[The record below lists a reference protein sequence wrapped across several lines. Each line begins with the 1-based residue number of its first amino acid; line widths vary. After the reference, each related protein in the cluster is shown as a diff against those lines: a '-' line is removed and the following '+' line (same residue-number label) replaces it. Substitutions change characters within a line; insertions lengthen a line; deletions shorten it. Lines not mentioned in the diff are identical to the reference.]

1 TMERQKNAPLLVKRP
16 KEREGQVQG
25 LAGEVWEES
34 MKLWEVVGPA
44 VFMRL
49 VLYSLNIISQSF
61 AGHLGD
67 AELAAFSIASTVISG
82 FNLGFLA
89 SIDFTNV
96 THNLDELQLGMASA
110 LETLCGQAYGA
121 KQYAMLGV
129 YMQRSWLVLLAF
141 AALLSPTYI
150 FSGQLLSALGLPA
163 DLARE
168 AGAVS
173 ACLLPLHFMYAILLP
188 LNKFLQ
194 CQRKNAVTAVTTAVA
209 FPVHAAVT
217 WLLVSYFGLG
227 LIGAATALNFS
238 WALVVALQFAYAV
251 GGGCPETW
259 GGFSSLAFVDIWGFV
274 KLSSAS
280 GVMLCLESWYYRVLI
295 FVTGYMKNA
304 ELAVDAL
311 SICLSLTGLEMMI
324 PLGFL
329 AGTGSALNPDTL
341 PWFCFA
347 RVRVANELGAGNGH
361 RARFATMVST
371 TTSFVISIFFCL
383 LALGLHGRLALIFSS
398 SKALIDAVDDM
409 SVLLALTILLNGVQP
424 VLSGVAVG
432 SGWQALVAYVNIG
445 SYYLIGVPFGVLLGW
460 TFHLGVHGI
469 WAGMIGGTTV
479 QTLILAYMTIRC
491 DWDQEQHS
499 AFSPLL
505 RGRYHV

>member
-1 TMERQKNAPLLVKRP
+1 MERQSATLLVKRP

-34 MKLWEVVGPA
+34 TKLWEVVGPA

-61 AGHLGD
+61 DGHLGD
-67 AELAAFSIASTVISG
+67 GELAAFSIAST
-82 FNLGFLA
+82 
-89 SIDFTNV
+89 
-96 THNLDELQLGMASA
+96 LGMASA

-129 YMQRSWLVLLAF
+129 YMQRSWIVLLAF

-150 FSGQLLSALGLPA
+150 FNGQLLSALGQPA
-163 DLARE
+163 DLARK
-168 AGAVS
+168 AGVVS

-217 WLLVSYFGLG
+217 WLLVNYFGLG
-227 LIGAATALNFS
+227 VIGVAIALNFS
-238 WALVVALQFAYAV
+238 WALVVALQLAYAV

-259 GGFSSLAFVDIWGFV
+259 GGFSPLAFVDIWGFV
-274 KLSSAS
+274 KLSSVS
-280 GVMLCLESWYYRVLI
+280 GSCSGISLFYYHHHGAFNFCLESWYYRVLI
-295 FVTGYMKNA
+295 FITRYTKNA

-329 AGTGSALNPDTL
+329 AGTG
-341 PWFCFA
+341 
-347 RVRVANELGAGNGH
+347 VRVANELSMGNGH

-371 TTSFVISIFFCL
+371 TTSFVI
-383 LALGLHGRLALIFSS
+383 AYSS
-398 SKALIDAVDDM
+398 AGKAVIDVVDDM

-424 VLSGVAVG
+424 VLSRVAIG
-432 SGWQALVAYVNIG
+432 SGWQALVAYVNSVPELCLKITKLGPTQICSLIVCFLLQQTEILLPIRVGKFG
-445 SYYLIGVPFGVLLGW
+445 SDLL
-460 TFHLGVHGI
+460 LVSC
-469 WAGMIGGTTV
+469 
-479 QTLILAYMTIRC
+479 LN
-491 DWDQEQHS
+491 S
-499 AFSPLL
+499 AS
-505 RGRYHV
+505 

>member
-1 TMERQKNAPLLVKRP
+1 
-16 KEREGQVQG
+16 
-25 LAGEVWEES
+25 
-34 MKLWEVVGPA
+34 
-44 VFMRL
+44 
-49 VLYSLNIISQSF
+49 
-61 AGHLGD
+61 
-67 AELAAFSIASTVISG
+67 
-82 FNLGFLA
+82 
-89 SIDFTNV
+89 
-96 THNLDELQLGMASA
+96 
-110 LETLCGQAYGA
+110 
-121 KQYAMLGV
+121 
-129 YMQRSWLVLLAF
+129 
-141 AALLSPTYI
+141 
-150 FSGQLLSALGLPA
+150 
-163 DLARE
+163 
-168 AGAVS
+168 
-173 ACLLPLHFMYAILLP
+173 MYAILLP

-227 LIGAATALNFS
+227 VIGAAIALNFS
-238 WALVVALQFAYAV
+238 WALVVALQLAYAV

-295 FVTGYMKNA
+295 FVTGYIKNA
-304 ELAVDAL
+304 ELAVGAL
-311 SICLSLTGLEMMI
+311 SICLNGLEMMI

-329 AGTGSALNPDTL
+329 AGTGV
-341 PWFCFA
+341 W
-347 RVRVANELGAGNGH
+347 VANELGAGNGH

-371 TTSFVISIFFCL
+371 TTSFLISIFFCL

-398 SKALIDAVDDM
+398 SKAVDDM

-445 SYYLIGVPFGVLLGW
+445 SYYLIGVPLGALLGW

-491 DWDQEQHS
+491 DWDQEALKAS
-499 AFSPLL
+499 NRMGLMGSSE
-505 RGRYHV
+505 

>member
-1 TMERQKNAPLLVKRP
+1 MERQSAPLLVKRT
-16 KEREGQVQG
+16 KEREGQVQR
-25 LAGEVWEES
+25 LASEVWEES

-61 AGHLGD
+61 ASHLGD
-67 AELAAFSIASTVISG
+67 AELAAFSIASTVVSG
-82 FNLGFLA
+82 FNLGFL
-89 SIDFTNV
+89 
-96 THNLDELQLGMASA
+96 LGMASA

-150 FSGQLLSALGLPA
+150 FSGQLLGALGQPA

-168 AGAVS
+168 AGAFS

-194 CQRKNAVTAVTTAVA
+194 CQRKNSVTAVTTVVA

-217 WLLVSYFGLG
+217 WLLVSYLRLG
-227 LIGAATALNFS
+227 VIGAAIALNFS
-238 WALVVALQFAYAV
+238 WALVVALQLAYAG

-259 GGFSSLAFVDIWGFV
+259 GGFSSLAFVDLWGFV

-280 GVMLCLESWYYRVLI
+280 GVMLCLKSWYYRVLI

-311 SICLSLTGLEMMI
+311 SICLSLNGLEMMI

-329 AGTGSALNPDTL
+329 AGTG
-341 PWFCFA
+341 
-347 RVRVANELGAGNGH
+347 VRVANELGAGNGH

-371 TTSFVISIFFCL
+371 TTSFLISIFLCL

-398 SKALIDAVDDM
+398 SKAVIDAVDDM

-460 TFHLGVHGI
+460 TFQLGVHGI

-491 DWDQEQHS
+491 DWDQEALKAS
-499 AFSPLL
+499 NRLL
-505 RGRYHV
+505 LMGSSG

>member
-1 TMERQKNAPLLVKRP
+1 MEMERQKNAPLLVRRT
-16 KEREGQVQG
+16 KEREGQVQR
-25 LAGEVWEES
+25 LASEVWEES

-67 AELAAFSIASTVISG
+67 RELAAFSIASTVVSG
-82 FNLGFLA
+82 FNLGFL
-89 SIDFTNV
+89 
-96 THNLDELQLGMASA
+96 LGMASA

-150 FSGQLLSALGLPA
+150 FSGQLLRALGQPA
-163 DLARE
+163 NLARE

-217 WLLVSYFGLG
+217 WLLVSYLGLG
-227 LIGAATALNFS
+227 VVGAAIALNFS
-238 WALVVALQFAYAV
+238 WALVVALQLAYAV

-280 GVMLCLESWYYRVLI
+280 GVMLWYLFIVFFI
-295 FVTGYMKNA
+295 TA
-304 ELAVDAL
+304 
-311 SICLSLTGLEMMI
+311 
-324 PLGFL
+324 P
-329 AGTGSALNPDTL
+329 
-341 PWFCFA
+341 
-347 RVRVANELGAGNGH
+347 
-361 RARFATMVST
+361 ST
-371 TTSFVISIFFCL
+371 S
-383 LALGLHGRLALIFSS
+383 GR
-398 SKALIDAVDDM
+398 
-409 SVLLALTILLNGVQP
+409 
-424 VLSGVAVG
+424 
-432 SGWQALVAYVNIG
+432 
-445 SYYLIGVPFGVLLGW
+445 
-460 TFHLGVHGI
+460 
-469 WAGMIGGTTV
+469 
-479 QTLILAYMTIRC
+479 
-491 DWDQEQHS
+491 
-499 AFSPLL
+499 
-505 RGRYHV
+505 

>member
-1 TMERQKNAPLLVKRP
+1 
-16 KEREGQVQG
+16 
-25 LAGEVWEES
+25 
-34 MKLWEVVGPA
+34 
-44 VFMRL
+44 
-49 VLYSLNIISQSF
+49 
-61 AGHLGD
+61 
-67 AELAAFSIASTVISG
+67 
-82 FNLGFLA
+82 
-89 SIDFTNV
+89 
-96 THNLDELQLGMASA
+96 
-110 LETLCGQAYGA
+110 
-121 KQYAMLGV
+121 MLGV

-141 AALLSPTYI
+141 VSLLSPTYI
-150 FSGQLLSALGLPA
+150 FSGQLLGALGQPA
-163 DLARE
+163 DLARK

-227 LIGAATALNFS
+227 VIGAAIALNFS
-238 WALVVALQFAYAV
+238 WALVVALQLAYAV

-295 FVTGYMKNA
+295 FVTGYIKNA
-304 ELAVDAL
+304 ELAVGAL
-311 SICLSLTGLEMMI
+311 SICLNGLEMMI

-329 AGTGSALNPDTL
+329 AGTGV
-341 PWFCFA
+341 W
-347 RVRVANELGAGNGH
+347 VANELGAGNGH

-371 TTSFVISIFFCL
+371 TTSFLISIFFCL

-398 SKALIDAVDDM
+398 SKAVDDM

-445 SYYLIGVPFGVLLGW
+445 SYYLIGVPLGALLGW

-491 DWDQEQHS
+491 DWDQESFAGKEYQTES
-499 AFSPLL
+499 KRNETFGNVIFGTNVIQRTWTL
-505 RGRYHV
+505 RQDINQEGTR

>member
-1 TMERQKNAPLLVKRP
+1 MGNPRKT
-16 KEREGQVQG
+16 
-25 LAGEVWEES
+25 
-34 MKLWEVVGPA
+34 
-44 VFMRL
+44 
-49 VLYSLNIISQSF
+49 
-61 AGHLGD
+61 
-67 AELAAFSIASTVISG
+67 FSIASAVISG
-82 FNLGFLA
+82 FNLGFL
-89 SIDFTNV
+89 
-96 THNLDELQLGMASA
+96 LGMASA
-110 LETLCGQAYGA
+110 LETPFRRCATLCGQAYGV
-121 KQYAMLGV
+121 KQHAMLGV

-141 AALLSPTYI
+141 VSLLSPTYI
-150 FSGQLLSALGLPA
+150 FSGQLLGALGQPA
-163 DLARE
+163 DLARK

-227 LIGAATALNFS
+227 VIGAAIALNFS
-238 WALVVALQFAYAV
+238 WALVVALQLAYAV

-295 FVTGYMKNA
+295 FVTGYIKNA
-304 ELAVDAL
+304 ELAVGAL
-311 SICLSLTGLEMMI
+311 SICLNGLEMMI

-329 AGTGSALNPDTL
+329 AGTGV
-341 PWFCFA
+341 W
-347 RVRVANELGAGNGH
+347 VANELGAGNGH

-371 TTSFVISIFFCL
+371 TTSFLISIFFCL

-398 SKALIDAVDDM
+398 SKAVDDM

-445 SYYLIGVPFGVLLGW
+445 SYYLIGVPLGALLGW

-491 DWDQEQHS
+491 DWDQEALKAS
-499 AFSPLL
+499 NRMGLMGSSE
-505 RGRYHV
+505 

>member
-1 TMERQKNAPLLVKRP
+1 MERQKNAPLLVRRT
-16 KEREGQVQG
+16 KEREGQVQR
-25 LAGEVWEES
+25 LASEVWEES

-67 AELAAFSIASTVISG
+67 RELAAFSIASTVVSG
-82 FNLGFLA
+82 FNLGFL
-89 SIDFTNV
+89 
-96 THNLDELQLGMASA
+96 L
-110 LETLCGQAYGA
+110 
-121 KQYAMLGV
+121 
-129 YMQRSWLVLLAF
+129 
-141 AALLSPTYI
+141 
-150 FSGQLLSALGLPA
+150 
-163 DLARE
+163 
-168 AGAVS
+168 
-173 ACLLPLHFMYAILLP
+173 
-188 LNKFLQ
+188 
-194 CQRKNAVTAVTTAVA
+194 
-209 FPVHAAVT
+209 
-217 WLLVSYFGLG
+217 
-227 LIGAATALNFS
+227 
-238 WALVVALQFAYAV
+238 AYAV

-311 SICLSLTGLEMMI
+311 SICLSLNGLEMMI

-329 AGTGSALNPDTL
+329 AGTG
-341 PWFCFA
+341 
-347 RVRVANELGAGNGH
+347 VRVANELGAGNG
-361 RARFATMVST
+361 RGARFATMAST
-371 TTSFVISIFFCL
+371 TTSFPISIFFCL
-383 LALGLHGRLALIFSS
+383 AALGLHGRLALIFSS
-398 SKALIDAVDDM
+398 SKAVIDAVDDI

-445 SYYLIGVPFGVLLGW
+445 SYYLIGVPLGALLGW

-479 QTLILAYMTIRC
+479 QTLILAYMTMRC
-491 DWDQEQHS
+491 DWDQEALKAS
-499 AFSPLL
+499 NRMGLM
-505 RGRYHV
+505 